1 MKKNEL
7 LVILLVALVGSTT
20 PLTGKEPK
28 RIWTTSTFLD
38 FCEGTLVDGGVN
50 TYVAA
55 DGTVR
60 LINLWCDE
68 AYSRWGLPK

>member
-1 MKKNEL
+1 MRTNAL
-7 LVILLVALVGSTT
+7 FVALLVALAGTT
-20 PLTGKEPK
+20 IPLTGADPPNV
-28 RIWTTSTFLD
+28 WTTSTFSD